1 MAFRCHQG
9 QVPRHVK
16 LRHFGHLVLSDVS
29 SLISTHLT
37 PTQSSSQNGFQ
48 PMNSPSSACPQGSEY
63 LHTGPGPPPP
73 VCLPPVPTQLPFI
86 PQDSAQSISCRSQSS
101 PPPTG
106 VGLVAFLLWNLATVS
121 DHCGLG
127 CPSGQGALS
136 HSSLF
141 RCLTCQTYLIQC

>member
-1 MAFRCHQG
+1 MSSRSSSQAC
-9 QVPRHVK
+9 K
-16 LRHFGHLVLSDVS
+16 AKALGHLVLSDVS

-86 PQDSAQSISCRSQSS
+86 PQDSAQSISCESQSS
-101 PPPTG
+101 PRPTG
-106 VGLVAFLLWNLATVS
+106 VGLVAFLLWNLATVR

-127 CPSGQGALS
+127 CPSGQRALS
-136 HSSLF
+136 HSCLF
-141 RCLTCQTYLIQC
+141 RCLTRQTHLTQC

>member
-1 MAFRCHQG
+1 MSSRSSSQAC
-9 QVPRHVK
+9 K
-16 LRHFGHLVLSDVS
+16 AKALGHLALSDVS

-63 LHTGPGPPPP
+63 LHAGPGPPPP
-73 VCLPPVPTQLPFI
+73 VCLPPTPTQLPFI

-101 PPPTG
+101 PCPTG

-121 DHCGLG
+121 DHLWTWLPIWTRGTVSFISVSMPNSSDVLNTV
-127 CPSGQGALS
+127 LS
-136 HSSLF
+136 E
-141 RCLTCQTYLIQC
+141 